1 MRGAGRPRSGRRS
14 VPAHAEGKGGRGARP
29 VRTEAAVWGRTGLPA
44 LGPLLPAWRSV
55 RGAVNNPE
63 ERPCSSKG
71 TLLDVIVAAA
81 TIFFPA
87 LLRQFVLPERFAV
100 TGVCVARRGS

>member
-29 VRTEAAVWGRTGLPA
+29 VRTEAAVWERTGLPA
-44 LGPLLPAWRSV
+44 PGPLLPAWRSV

-63 ERPCSSKG
+63 EGPCSPKG
-71 TLLDVIVAAA
+71 ILLDVIVAAA

-100 TGVCVARRGS
+100 TGVRVARRGS